1 MKSLMFI
8 AQFLRDARS
17 QKLRTVLT
25 MFGITWGTISIVLL
39 LGFGAGLGRQMTK
52 SWHGLGKGFLIVW
65 PGRTSL
71 PFEGLSKGR
80 GLRFMEEDAALL
92 KTEIPMIRT
101 ISPEYNRY
109 GVALKRD
116 KNTYTTLVR
125 GVYPVYG
132 GMRNVIPAMGGR
144 FLNDQD
150 MASKRRV
157 IFVGAVLKKELF
169 GDKPAVGEYLF
180 ANGIPFQVVGV
191 LIEKQQ
197 NSSYGTRDET
207 SAFIPASTFSE
218 VFGEKYLSDMIVMA
232 EDPGQNKA
240 LTKEI
245 LRVFG
250 KKFKFDPADTDA
262 VSTWDLMEGEKLF
275 QGITRGFNLFLGMV
289 GIFTLIVG
297 GIGVANIMNVVVEE
311 RTREIGLKLAL
322 GAKKRYVLSQFL
334 SETLLITLVSGAV
347 GIAVSYLIITFF
359 PTTGIEEEIGRPV
372 FSSMIAWITVG
383 LLGLVGFIAGFAPA
397 RRAAALNPVEALR
410 R

>member
-17 QKLRTVLT
+17 QKLRTILT

-39 LGFGAGLGRQMTK
+39 LGFGAGLGRQMVK

-80 GLRFMEEDAALL
+80 ALRFMEEDAALL

-109 GVALKRD
+109 NVALKRD
-116 KNTYTTLVR
+116 KNTYSTLVR

-150 MASKRRV
+150 MAAKRRV

-197 NSSYGTRDET
+197 NSSYGQRDET

-218 VFGEKYLSDMIVMA
+218 VFGTKYLSDMIVMA

-262 VSTWDLMEGEKLF
+262 ISTWDLMEGEKLF
-275 QGITRGFNLFLGMV
+275 DGITRGFNLFLGMV

-347 GIAVSYLIITFF
+347 GIAISYLIITFF
-359 PTTGIEEEIGRPV
+359 PKTGIEGEIGRPV
-372 FSSMIAWITVG
+372 FSSAIAWITVG
-383 LLGLVGFIAGFAPA
+383 LLGLVGFISGFAPA